1 MAITKIRD
9 DKANNKYDSVID
21 DNNVDDSFMVFLKS
35 LANKI
40 DEGLT
45 ETNDH
50 INKVASMQSEI
61 NTEKNKMGITTAQAN
76 AIVANTAK
84 TGITTEQAKAIT
96 VNTAKTGIT
105 SQQAADITAN
115 NAKVGITTKQATQ
128 LTALVQSA
136 IQLSSSIKG
145 TTVASPSLTLIEGRK
160 AGTYSL
166 RIAVRITVNEGKAQV
181 KYIDLPLT

>member
-1 MAITKIRD
+1 MALSKLDKTSEDHKMLETFDDEWAVVLRD
-9 DKANNKYDSVID
+9 LINKVNTGFDK
-21 DNNVDDSFMVFLKS
+21 
-35 LANKI
+35 
-40 DEGLT
+40 
-45 ETNDH
+45 TNEH

-61 NTEKNKMGITTAQAN
+61 NTEKNKTGITTAQAN

-105 SQQAADITAN
+105 SQQAADITTN
-115 NAKVGITTKQATQ
+115 NAKVGITTKQVAQ

-166 RIAVRITVNEGKAQV
+166 RIAVRISVNEGKAQV

>member
-45 ETNDH
+45 ETNNH

-61 NTEKNKMGITTAQAN
+61 NTEKN
-76 AIVANTAK
+76 K

>member
-1 MAITKIRD
+1 MALSKL
-9 DKANNKYDSVID
+9 DKTSEDHKMLETYPDEWAQVLMDLINKVNTGFD
-21 DNNVDDSFMVFLKS
+21 K
-35 LANKI
+35 
-40 DEGLT
+40 
-45 ETNDH
+45 TNEH

-61 NTEKNKMGITTAQAN
+61 NTEKNKTGITTAQAN

-105 SQQAADITAN
+105 SQQAADITTN
-115 NAKVGITTKQATQ
+115 NAKVGITTKQVAQ

-160 AGTYSL
+160 TGTYSL
-166 RIAVRITVNEGKAQV
+166 RIAVTITVNEGKAQV